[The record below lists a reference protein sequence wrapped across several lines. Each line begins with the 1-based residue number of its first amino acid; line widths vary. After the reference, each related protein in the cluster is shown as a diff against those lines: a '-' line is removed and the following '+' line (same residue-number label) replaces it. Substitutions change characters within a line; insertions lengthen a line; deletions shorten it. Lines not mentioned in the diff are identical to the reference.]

1 MKALPLMLASLMLS
15 SLAWAAALPPEMPIF
30 KYKGIILDDKDLR
43 YNPHQDLIFP
53 SVIAAHD
60 CFISPLGRYY
70 LYYAPHDAPGGI
82 CLAFAGNPAGPWHE
96 YTNNPIITREWP
108 TNYKVSHVS
117 GPHAL
122 WNPDERKL
130 FLYYHGENPVTR
142 LATSTDGIHFHYDGA
157 VVHTGMFQ
165 NVSEASYGRV
175 FRRELPGHAGEYVM
189 LLMGNNQGI
198 RRIYLAT
205 SKSGREW
212 EPRRAP
218 LLDPPPG
225 TDQVAGAW
233 YLSRGGKHYF
243 VAHANNSKA
252 GFNQGY
258 DLYLAETDAAFEHI
272 NYLGKF
278 MDRTF
283 VSPTNEGVMSPC
295 FFQEQD
301 GAIYLFFN
309 IGARLRNKIA
319 LAIAQPAGQAPTQP
333 PGNSR

>member
-1 MKALPLMLASLMLS
+1 MLASLMLS

-96 YTNNPIITREWP
+96 YTNNPIITREWRA
-108 TNYKVSHVS
+108 NYKVSHVS